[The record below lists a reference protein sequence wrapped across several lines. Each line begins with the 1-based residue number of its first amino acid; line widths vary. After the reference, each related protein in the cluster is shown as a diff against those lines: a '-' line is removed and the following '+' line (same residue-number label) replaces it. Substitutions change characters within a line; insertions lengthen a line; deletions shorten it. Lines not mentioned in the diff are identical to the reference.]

1 MNIAIDIEL
10 CFSNPTGMGR
20 FTREIVGQL
29 ASFDSVNHYTLFHS
43 GTYATGDYPP
53 LNALPGNFDVVRL
66 RWPRKLLRVLGLF
79 TKGNQFLRP
88 YLPGNLDIYFS
99 PSGLLLPIRA
109 ARRIG
114 MIHDINLFDSPSI
127 NRWKDLVVERLTYS
141 SMIKRSDAILT
152 VSEYSR
158 QRIMERWKLPAERVG
173 VVFNGV
179 KPSLGDDIEGSSFKS
194 DPHETFGFQGPY
206 FLWCGAMWKRKNV
219 STLVRAFSEFRR
231 RSGHEASLVLAG
243 TRGNESRA
251 VDRLIRSLGL
261 EHHVLR
267 LGYVPDADLYALY
280 TGATGFLFP
289 SLYEGFGIP
298 VLEAMMYGAP
308 VIVSDRTALPEV
320 VREAGLLVDPLD
332 PTAISEAMEAL
343 LTDPNLGK
351 DLSNRGRQRAAKF
364 TWRQAAED
372 LLGFFR
378 STYNSRVSTPAG
390 LQSDGRG

>member
-20 FTREIVGQL
+20 FTRETVGQL
-29 ASFDSVNHYTLFHS
+29 ASLDSVNHYTLFHS

-53 LNALPGNFDVVRL
+53 LNGLPSNFDVVRL

-79 TKGNQFLRP
+79 TKGSQFLRP

-114 MIHDINLFDSPSI
+114 MLHDINLFDSPSI

-158 QRIMERWKLPAERVG
+158 QRIMARWKLSAEHVG

-179 KPSLGDDIEGSSFKS
+179 NPSLGDDIEGSSLRS

-231 RSGHEASLVLAG
+231 VSGNEASLVLAG

-251 VDRLIRSLGL
+251 VDRLIRTLGL
-261 EHHVLR
+261 EQHVLV
-267 LGYVPDADLYALY
+267 LGYVPDADLYELY
-280 TGATGFLFP
+280 AGATGFLFP

-298 VLEAMMYGAP
+298 VLEAMMYGTP
-308 VIVSDRTALPEV
+308 VIASNRTALPEV
-320 VREAGLLVDPLD
+320 IGEAGLLVDPLD
-332 PTAISEAMEAL
+332 TTAISEAMETL
-343 LTDPNLGK
+343 LTNPSLRK
-351 DLSNRGRQRAAKF
+351 DLSNRGKQRAAKF
-364 TWRQAAED
+364 TWRRAAED
-372 LLGFFR
+372 LLEFFR
-378 STYNSRVSTPAG
+378 STYNSRALTPPG
-390 LQSDGRG
+390 QSDGRG